1 MYCKNHVGS
10 DKTLNDSIVAC
21 NLDSQCPGVYA
32 NCGVDFRICQSPIEE
47 AQLPCGPILYVKG
60 TNLPYI
66 HIRYN
71 IPIKPICFHKICC
84 FVSIF
89 SVTNTI
95 VGIAYLQGQG
105 DNDKITGIL
114 LLTQKVSHE
123 NPDIAFETTIRG
135 RIPNLNPG
143 EYTIQVHSKEILENN
158 CKTKL
163 DHIEFQ
169 VSPSLSII
177 HFGPS
182 YS

>member
-1 MYCKNHVGS
+1 M
-10 DKTLNDSIVAC
+10 
-21 NLDSQCPGVYA
+21 
-32 NCGVDFRICQSPIEE
+32 
-47 AQLPCGPILYVKG
+47 
-60 TNLPYI
+60 
-66 HIRYN
+66 
-71 IPIKPICFHKICC
+71 
-84 FVSIF
+84 F

-95 VGIAYLQGQG
+95 VGIVYLQGQG
-105 DNDKITGIL
+105 DDNKITGIL
-114 LLTQKVSHE
+114 LMTQKVSNE

-143 EYTIQVHSKEILENN
+143 EYTIQIHSKEILENN
-158 CKTKL
+158 CTTKL